1 MPRWLH
7 QAKWQYLLLAGFCL
21 LVSVPLLLTT
31 MAPYDDEG
39 FVMMT
44 LKSFMENHPLYEET
58 YTQYGPSYYLLTA
71 PLHSVLGLPLSHHM
85 VRLKTALFWL
95 LPVLLTMGIML
106 RIGGNRWLALA
117 TSCMVT
123 IHLSRLA
130 LEPGHPQEIALLMCM
145 LGLWLLCDHSPRRWW
160 MAGCCAAICGM
171 CKLNVGFIMTTSL
184 LLAACVEIP
193 RFKYARRS
201 MLFAVWALGSLAIS
215 ATMLKS
221 NLGSLGILHPI
232 AILLSWSAVAFLA
245 SKTRV
250 TSSCLPKLAGF
261 NPLLATVAA
270 GTIVTCLIAL
280 WARLNGT
287 SWSMLVWGMVGQHHA
302 HTKYFFHPIPLS
314 IFTMVSACGVLACYR
329 NQRWLGVASAVCI
342 AIAIAKTA
350 GGAVLPLNNNCQDCA
365 EWLSIIGPCFAPGLV
380 LFRRRT
386 MRGRVMLAGMTV
398 LGPWIAYP
406 LAGTQLMLGSLP
418 GWMTM
423 GIVFSDAVFA
433 WGVARRVSP
442 STHSPMLDMNA
453 FARFMLMGSLATGL
467 ASSFVSTKSWVAG
480 TSLGLP
486 GSDWIHLASHE
497 AAVEQQIVQD
507 IVATGASHLV
517 FDGHTFNR
525 FYFWTGLKPLT
536 NANATLWPFMLS
548 PAQLAELR
556 QSIAQSRSLCVVV
569 RADIPAPHLEE
580 KGDVADTRK
589 ILYEDTRFVPS
600 APTGWSIGFRS
611 KSE

>member
-1 MPRWLH
+1 MSSEARLVREYPATSMPRWLH
-7 QAKWQYLLLAGFCL
+7 QPNWQYLLLAGFCL

-39 FVMMT
+39 YVMMT

-221 NLGSLGILHPI
+221 NLGSVGILHPI
-232 AILLSWSAVAFLA
+232 AIL
-245 SKTRV
+245 
-250 TSSCLPKLAGF
+250 
-261 NPLLATVAA
+261 
-270 GTIVTCLIAL
+270 
-280 WARLNGT
+280 
-287 SWSMLVWGMVGQHHA
+287 
-302 HTKYFFHPIPLS
+302 
-314 IFTMVSACGVLACYR
+314 
-329 NQRWLGVASAVCI
+329 
-342 AIAIAKTA
+342 
-350 GGAVLPLNNNCQDCA
+350 
-365 EWLSIIGPCFAPGLV
+365 
-380 LFRRRT
+380 
-386 MRGRVMLAGMTV
+386 
-398 LGPWIAYP
+398 
-406 LAGTQLMLGSLP
+406 
-418 GWMTM
+418 
-423 GIVFSDAVFA
+423 
-433 WGVARRVSP
+433 
-442 STHSPMLDMNA
+442 
-453 FARFMLMGSLATGL
+453 
-467 ASSFVSTKSWVAG
+467 
-480 TSLGLP
+480 
-486 GSDWIHLASHE
+486 
-497 AAVEQQIVQD
+497 
-507 IVATGASHLV
+507 
-517 FDGHTFNR
+517 
-525 FYFWTGLKPLT
+525 
-536 NANATLWPFMLS
+536 
-548 PAQLAELR
+548 
-556 QSIAQSRSLCVVV
+556 
-569 RADIPAPHLEE
+569 
-580 KGDVADTRK
+580 
-589 ILYEDTRFVPS
+589 
-600 APTGWSIGFRS
+600 
-611 KSE
+611 